1 MAVSGTTWISYY
13 DEESQTWISGQIY
26 ADDNGHLYKGW
37 NQYPGPGKAE
47 YYGDDYIA
55 TVKNFYRT
63 AMYCII
69 LMKRLSCEK

>member
-26 ADDNGHLYKGW
+26 ADDNGHLTKVGTSILALVRQ
-37 NQYPGPGKAE
+37 N
-47 YYGDDYIA
+47 ITVTIISH

-69 LMKRLSCEK
+69 LMKAVIV

>member
-47 YYGDDYIA
+47 
-55 TVKNFYRT
+55 
-63 AMYCII
+63 
-69 LMKRLSCEK
+69 